1 MKRRKNIL
9 AVLLAVTV
17 MATAMPGSAI
27 AAPVDGQT
35 TEVSAKAGTE
45 KAEKKEQIRVISIT
59 DPKLEKGSFARGTK
73 VKDMKLPDKLSARGY
88 KEKDSKKAEDIKIK
102 DVTWKTDYKEDSTA
116 GKYTFT
122 AQITDDY
129 KLAKDVVLPKL
140 TIEIT
145 EAQTKTTEKQPETK
159 AAETKQPETKA
170 TEAKKPETKTTEKT
184 PEVKKPET
192 KVTEKETEVRKPETK
207 ATEKKPET
215 KISENQPETKA
226 TEAKKP
232 ETKTTEKT
240 PEVKKPE
247 TKVTEK
253 ETEVRKPETKA
264 TEKKPETKISENQP
278 ETKATEAKKP
288 ETKTTEKTPE
298 VKKPETKVTEK
309 ETEVRK
315 PETKATEKKPETKI
329 SEKQPETKADAK
341 AKDAKSTE
349 SEKESETKQSE
360 TKESETKQSETK
372 ESETKESET
381 ENTNLKITAFEVK
394 DAKVTIDE
402 EKQTITVLMQKSDT
416 DLKKLAPKITVPA
429 GVTVDPASE
438 KEVDFSASDKIP
450 VIYKL
455 TRTAEDG
462 KTVTREYKVTA
473 TICKHDWKE
482 ATCTEAAICKLC
494 GVTGEAALGHDWKE
508 ATCTEA
514 AVCKRC
520 GIKGSAALGHD
531 WTKATCKVKSTCK
544 RCKITRGKL
553 AAHTWSKWK
562 VTAEATHE
570 KKGKKE
576 RKCGICKKKETK
588 TLPKI
593 NLIGEA
599 DNNKIEGLTNGGNYA
614 TGANI
619 TFKAVGDRMDNKAPI
634 EGDVRYLPVSWTCG
648 TGKGD
653 LNETN
658 AYARTLQFTT
668 AGTYTLNVTY
678 ERQLYKDGK
687 WIAKGDADVQT
698 VQLNVTGNTIT
709 NSTNKGASGSNSNVR
724 VAAVTGDNSPIVLLS
739 IVLAASLAALIALFV
754 SGIRRKNNRK

>member
-145 EAQTKTTEKQPETK
+145 ETQTKTTEKQPETK

-170 TEAKKPETKTTEKT
+170 AEAKKPETKTTEKT

-215 KISENQPETKA
+215 KISEKQPETKA
-226 TEAKKP
+226 AE
-232 ETKTTEKT
+232 
-240 PEVKKPE
+240 
-247 TKVTEK
+247 
-253 ETEVRKPETKA
+253 
-264 TEKKPETKISENQP
+264 Q
-278 ETKATEAKKP
+278 
-288 ETKTTEKTPE
+288 
-298 VKKPETKVTEK
+298 
-309 ETEVRK
+309 
-315 PETKATEKKPETKI
+315 
-329 SEKQPETKADAK
+329 KQPETKADAK

-416 DLKKLAPKITVPA
+416 DLKKLAPKITVQA

-494 GVTGEAALGHDWKE
+494 GVTGAAALGHDWKE

-562 VTAEATHE
+562 VTDEATHE

-593 NLIGEA
+593 NWIGEA

-739 IVLAASLAALIALFV
+739 IVLAASLAALIALFG

>member
-27 AAPVDGQT
+27 AAPVDGQI

-226 TEAKKP
+226 AE
-232 ETKTTEKT
+232 
-240 PEVKKPE
+240 
-247 TKVTEK
+247 
-253 ETEVRKPETKA
+253 
-264 TEKKPETKISENQP
+264 Q
-278 ETKATEAKKP
+278 
-288 ETKTTEKTPE
+288 
-298 VKKPETKVTEK
+298 
-309 ETEVRK
+309 
-315 PETKATEKKPETKI
+315 
-329 SEKQPETKADAK
+329 KQPETKADAK

-455 TRTAEDG
+455 SRTAEDG

-514 AVCKRC
+514 AICKRC

-593 NLIGEA
+593 NWIGEA

>member
-215 KISENQPETKA
+215 KISE
-226 TEAKKP
+226 
-232 ETKTTEKT
+232 
-240 PEVKKPE
+240 
-247 TKVTEK
+247 
-253 ETEVRKPETKA
+253 
-264 TEKKPETKISENQP
+264 
-278 ETKATEAKKP
+278 
-288 ETKTTEKTPE
+288 
-298 VKKPETKVTEK
+298 
-309 ETEVRK
+309 
-315 PETKATEKKPETKI
+315 
-329 SEKQPETKADAK
+329 KQPETKADAK
-341 AKDAKSTE
+341 AKDVKSTE

-494 GVTGEAALGHDWKE
+494 GVTGAAALGHDWKE

-562 VTAEATHE
+562 VTDEATHE

-593 NLIGEA
+593 NWIGET

-698 VQLNVTGNTIT
+698 VQLKVTGNTIT

>member
-159 AAETKQPETKA
+159 QPETKA
-170 TEAKKPETKTTEKT
+170 AEAKKPETKTTEKT
-184 PEVKKPET
+184 PEVKKT
-192 KVTEKETEVRKPETK
+192 
-207 ATEKKPET
+207 
-215 KISENQPETKA
+215 
-226 TEAKKP
+226 
-232 ETKTTEKT
+232 
-240 PEVKKPE
+240 
-247 TKVTEK
+247 
-253 ETEVRKPETKA
+253 
-264 TEKKPETKISENQP
+264 
-278 ETKATEAKKP
+278 
-288 ETKTTEKTPE
+288 
-298 VKKPETKVTEK
+298 ETKVTEK

-482 ATCTEAAICKLC
+482 ATCTEAAICKFC
-494 GVTGEAALGHDWKE
+494 GVTGAAALGHDWKE

-520 GIKGSAALGHD
+520 GIKGAAALGHD

-576 RKCGICKKKETK
+576 RKCGICKKKETAK

-593 NLIGEA
+593 NWIGEA

-634 EGDVRYLPVSWTCG
+634 EGDVRYLPLSWTCG

-739 IVLAASLAALIALFV
+739 IVLAASLAALIALLV

>member
-88 KEKDSKKAEDIKIK
+88 KEKDSKRAEDIKIK

-170 TEAKKPETKTTEKT
+170 AEAKKPETKTTEKT
-184 PEVKKPET
+184 PEVKKT
-192 KVTEKETEVRKPETK
+192 
-207 ATEKKPET
+207 
-215 KISENQPETKA
+215 
-226 TEAKKP
+226 
-232 ETKTTEKT
+232 
-240 PEVKKPE
+240 
-247 TKVTEK
+247 
-253 ETEVRKPETKA
+253 
-264 TEKKPETKISENQP
+264 
-278 ETKATEAKKP
+278 
-288 ETKTTEKTPE
+288 
-298 VKKPETKVTEK
+298 ETKVTEK

-494 GVTGEAALGHDWKE
+494 GVTGVAALGHDWKE

-593 NLIGEA
+593 NWIGEA

-739 IVLAASLAALIALFV
+739 IVLAASLAALIALLV

>member
-1 MKRRKNIL
+1 MKKRKNIL
-9 AVLLAVTV
+9 AVLLAVTM
-17 MATAMPGSAI
+17 MAAAVPGSAM
-27 AAPVDGQT
+27 AAPADGQM
-35 TEVSAKAGTE
+35 TEAPAKAGTE
-45 KAEKKEQIRVISIT
+45 KEDKKEQINVISIT
-59 DPKLEKGSFARGTK
+59 APKLEKTSFVKGTK
-73 VKDMKLPDKLSARGY
+73 VKDMKLPEKLSARGS
-88 KEKDSKKAEDIKIK
+88 KEKDGKKAEDIKIK
-102 DVTWKTDYKEDSTA
+102 DVTWKTDYKEDSQA

-122 AQITDDY
+122 AQLPDNY

-145 EAQTKTTEKQPETK
+145 EVQTKTTEKQPETK
-159 AAETKQPETKA
+159 AAEPKQPETKA
-170 TEAKKPETKTTEKT
+170 TEAKN
-184 PEVKKPET
+184 PET
-192 KVTEKETEVRKPETK
+192 KVTEAK
-207 ATEKKPET
+207 
-215 KISENQPETKA
+215 QPETKA
-226 TEAKKP
+226 TEAK
-232 ETKTTEKT
+232 
-240 PEVKKPE
+240 
-247 TKVTEK
+247 
-253 ETEVRKPETKA
+253 
-264 TEKKPETKISENQP
+264 QP
-278 ETKATEAKKP
+278 ETKATEGKKS
-288 ETKTTEKTPE
+288 
-298 VKKPETKVTEK
+298 
-309 ETEVRK
+309 
-315 PETKATEKKPETKI
+315 ETKATEKVADQKQSETKT
-329 SEKQPETKADAK
+329 EVKT
-341 AKDAKSTE
+341 KDADVKEPESGE
-349 SEKESETKQSE
+349 SEKESETKQPE
-360 TKESETKQSETK
+360 TKESETKESETK

-381 ENTNLKITAFEVK
+381 ENTDLKITAFEIK

-402 EKQTITVLMQKSDT
+402 EKQTITVLMQKSDA
-416 DLKKLAPKITVPA
+416 DLKKLVPKITVPA

-438 KEVDFSASDKIP
+438 KEVDFSASDKTP

-462 KTVTREYKVTA
+462 KTVTKEYKVTA
-473 TICKHDWKE
+473 AICKHDWKE
-482 ATCTEAAICKLC
+482 ATCTEAAVCKLC

-520 GIKGSAALGHD
+520 GIKGAAALGHE

-576 RKCGICKKKETK
+576 RKCSVCKKKETK

-593 NLIGEA
+593 NWIGEA

-658 AYARTLQFTT
+658 AYGRTLQFTT

-687 WIAKGDADVQT
+687 WITKGDADVQT
-698 VQLNVTGNTIT
+698 AQLKVTGNTIT
-709 NSTNKGASGSNSNVR
+709 NSTNKSASGTNPNVR
-724 VAAVTGDNSPIVLLS
+724 VAATTGDNSPIVLLS
-739 IVLAASLAALIALFV
+739 IVLAASLVALIALFV
-754 SGIRRKNNRK
+754 SGIRRKNSRK

>member
-59 DPKLEKGSFARGTK
+59 DPKLEKASFARGTK

-159 AAETKQPETKA
+159 AAETEQPETKA
-170 TEAKKPETKTTEKT
+170 AEAKK
-184 PEVKKPET
+184 
-192 KVTEKETEVRKPETK
+192 
-207 ATEKKPET
+207 
-215 KISENQPETKA
+215 S
-226 TEAKKP
+226 
-232 ETKTTEKT
+232 
-240 PEVKKPE
+240 
-247 TKVTEK
+247 
-253 ETEVRKPETKA
+253 
-264 TEKKPETKISENQP
+264 
-278 ETKATEAKKP
+278 

-360 TKESETKQSETK
+360 TKESETKQSETKESETK

-494 GVTGEAALGHDWKE
+494 GVTGAAALGHDWKE

-520 GIKGSAALGHD
+520 GIKGAAALGHD

-593 NLIGEA
+593 NWIGEA

>member
-170 TEAKKPETKTTEKT
+170 AEA
-184 PEVKKPET
+184 
-192 KVTEKETEVRKPETK
+192 
-207 ATEKKPET
+207 KKPET
-215 KISENQPETKA
+215 KISEK
-226 TEAKKP
+226 
-232 ETKTTEKT
+232 
-240 PEVKKPE
+240 
-247 TKVTEK
+247 
-253 ETEVRKPETKA
+253 
-264 TEKKPETKISENQP
+264 QP

-494 GVTGEAALGHDWKE
+494 GVTGAAALGHDWKE

-520 GIKGSAALGHD
+520 GIKGAAALGHD

-562 VTAEATHE
+562 VTDEATHE

-593 NLIGEA
+593 NWIGEA

>member
-170 TEAKKPETKTTEKT
+170 AEAKKPETKTTEKT
-184 PEVKKPET
+184 PEVKKTET
-192 KVTEKETEVRKPETK
+192 KVTEKE
-207 ATEKKPET
+207 
-215 KISENQPETKA
+215 I
-226 TEAKKP
+226 
-232 ETKTTEKT
+232 
-240 PEVKKPE
+240 
-247 TKVTEK
+247 
-253 ETEVRKPETKA
+253 
-264 TEKKPETKISENQP
+264 
-278 ETKATEAKKP
+278 
-288 ETKTTEKTPE
+288 
-298 VKKPETKVTEK
+298 
-309 ETEVRK
+309 EVRK

-520 GIKGSAALGHD
+520 GIKGAAALGHD

-593 NLIGEA
+593 NWIGEA

-634 EGDVRYLPVSWTCG
+634 EGDVRYLPLSWTCG

-739 IVLAASLAALIALFV
+739 IVLAASLAALIASLV

>member
-27 AAPVDGQT
+27 AAPVDGQI

-59 DPKLEKGSFARGTK
+59 DPRLEKGSFARGTK

-170 TEAKKPETKTTEKT
+170 TEAKKPEMKTTEKT

-226 TEAKKP
+226 AE
-232 ETKTTEKT
+232 
-240 PEVKKPE
+240 
-247 TKVTEK
+247 
-253 ETEVRKPETKA
+253 
-264 TEKKPETKISENQP
+264 Q
-278 ETKATEAKKP
+278 
-288 ETKTTEKTPE
+288 
-298 VKKPETKVTEK
+298 
-309 ETEVRK
+309 
-315 PETKATEKKPETKI
+315 
-329 SEKQPETKADAK
+329 KQPETKADAK

-360 TKESETKQSETK
+360 TKESETKQSETKESETK

-455 TRTAEDG
+455 SRTAEDG

-514 AVCKRC
+514 AICKRC
-520 GIKGSAALGHD
+520 SIKGSAALGHD

>member
-1 MKRRKNIL
+1 MIKNQEVDIMKRRKNIL

-27 AAPVDGQT
+27 AAPVDGQI

-170 TEAKKPETKTTEKT
+170 TEAKKPEM
-184 PEVKKPET
+184 
-192 KVTEKETEVRKPETK
+192 
-207 ATEKKPET
+207 
-215 KISENQPETKA
+215 
-226 TEAKKP
+226 
-232 ETKTTEKT
+232 
-240 PEVKKPE
+240 
-247 TKVTEK
+247 
-253 ETEVRKPETKA
+253 
-264 TEKKPETKISENQP
+264 
-278 ETKATEAKKP
+278 
-288 ETKTTEKTPE
+288 KTTEKTPE

-360 TKESETKQSETK
+360 TKQSETKQSETKESETKESETK

-381 ENTNLKITAFEVK
+381 ENTNLKITVFEVK

-402 EKQTITVLMQKSDT
+402 EKQTITVFMQKSDT

-494 GVTGEAALGHDWKE
+494 GVTGAAVLGHDWKE

>member
-145 EAQTKTTEKQPETK
+145 ETQTKTTEKQPETK

-170 TEAKKPETKTTEKT
+170 A
-184 PEVKKPET
+184 
-192 KVTEKETEVRKPETK
+192 
-207 ATEKKPET
+207 
-215 KISENQPETKA
+215 
-226 TEAKKP
+226 
-232 ETKTTEKT
+232 
-240 PEVKKPE
+240 
-247 TKVTEK
+247 
-253 ETEVRKPETKA
+253 
-264 TEKKPETKISENQP
+264 
-278 ETKATEAKKP
+278 EAKKP

-360 TKESETKQSETK
+360 TKESETK
-372 ESETKESET
+372 ESET

-402 EKQTITVLMQKSDT
+402 EKQTITVLMQTSDT

-455 TRTAEDG
+455 TRTAKDG

-494 GVTGEAALGHDWKE
+494 GVTGAAALGHDWKE

-593 NLIGEA
+593 NWIGEA

>member
-184 PEVKKPET
+184 PEVKKPE
-192 KVTEKETEVRKPETK
+192 
-207 ATEKKPET
+207 A
-215 KISENQPETKA
+215 
-226 TEAKKP
+226 
-232 ETKTTEKT
+232 
-240 PEVKKPE
+240 
-247 TKVTEK
+247 
-253 ETEVRKPETKA
+253 
-264 TEKKPETKISENQP
+264 
-278 ETKATEAKKP
+278 
-288 ETKTTEKTPE
+288 
-298 VKKPETKVTEK
+298 KVTEK

-341 AKDAKSTE
+341 AKDVKSTE

-494 GVTGEAALGHDWKE
+494 GVTGAAALGHDWKE

-562 VTAEATHE
+562 VTDEATHE

-593 NLIGEA
+593 NWIGET

>member
-1 MKRRKNIL
+1 M
-9 AVLLAVTV
+9 LLAVTV

-73 VKDMKLPDKLSARGY
+73 VKDMKLTDKLSARGY

-170 TEAKKPETKTTEKT
+170 A
-184 PEVKKPET
+184 
-192 KVTEKETEVRKPETK
+192 
-207 ATEKKPET
+207 
-215 KISENQPETKA
+215 
-226 TEAKKP
+226 
-232 ETKTTEKT
+232 
-240 PEVKKPE
+240 
-247 TKVTEK
+247 
-253 ETEVRKPETKA
+253 
-264 TEKKPETKISENQP
+264 
-278 ETKATEAKKP
+278 EAKKP

-739 IVLAASLAALIALFV
+739 IVLTASLAALIALFV

>member
-9 AVLLAVTV
+9 AVLLTVTV

-170 TEAKKPETKTTEKT
+170 AEAKKPETKITEKT
-184 PEVKKPET
+184 PEVKKPEA
-192 KVTEKETEVRKPETK
+192 KVTEKE
-207 ATEKKPET
+207 
-215 KISENQPETKA
+215 I
-226 TEAKKP
+226 
-232 ETKTTEKT
+232 
-240 PEVKKPE
+240 
-247 TKVTEK
+247 
-253 ETEVRKPETKA
+253 
-264 TEKKPETKISENQP
+264 
-278 ETKATEAKKP
+278 
-288 ETKTTEKTPE
+288 
-298 VKKPETKVTEK
+298 
-309 ETEVRK
+309 EVRK

-455 TRTAEDG
+455 SRTAEDG

-514 AVCKRC
+514 AICKRC

>member
-170 TEAKKPETKTTEKT
+170 TEAKKPEMKTTEKT

-226 TEAKKP
+226 AE
-232 ETKTTEKT
+232 
-240 PEVKKPE
+240 
-247 TKVTEK
+247 
-253 ETEVRKPETKA
+253 
-264 TEKKPETKISENQP
+264 Q
-278 ETKATEAKKP
+278 
-288 ETKTTEKTPE
+288 
-298 VKKPETKVTEK
+298 
-309 ETEVRK
+309 
-315 PETKATEKKPETKI
+315 
-329 SEKQPETKADAK
+329 KQPETKADAK

-455 TRTAEDG
+455 SRTAEDG

-514 AVCKRC
+514 AICKRC

-593 NLIGEA
+593 NWIGEA

>member
-145 EAQTKTTEKQPETK
+145 ETQTKTTEKQPETK

-170 TEAKKPETKTTEKT
+170 AEAKKPETKTTEKT

-215 KISENQPETKA
+215 KISEKQPETKA
-226 TEAKKP
+226 AE
-232 ETKTTEKT
+232 
-240 PEVKKPE
+240 
-247 TKVTEK
+247 
-253 ETEVRKPETKA
+253 
-264 TEKKPETKISENQP
+264 Q
-278 ETKATEAKKP
+278 
-288 ETKTTEKTPE
+288 
-298 VKKPETKVTEK
+298 
-309 ETEVRK
+309 
-315 PETKATEKKPETKI
+315 
-329 SEKQPETKADAK
+329 KQPETKADAK

-381 ENTNLKITAFEVK
+381 ENTNLKINAFEVK

-593 NLIGEA
+593 NWIGEA

>member
-1 MKRRKNIL
+1 MIKNQEVDIMKRRKNIL

-170 TEAKKPETKTTEKT
+170 A
-184 PEVKKPET
+184 
-192 KVTEKETEVRKPETK
+192 
-207 ATEKKPET
+207 
-215 KISENQPETKA
+215 
-226 TEAKKP
+226 
-232 ETKTTEKT
+232 
-240 PEVKKPE
+240 
-247 TKVTEK
+247 
-253 ETEVRKPETKA
+253 
-264 TEKKPETKISENQP
+264 
-278 ETKATEAKKP
+278 EAKKP

-494 GVTGEAALGHDWKE
+494 GVTGAAALGHDWKE

-520 GIKGSAALGHD
+520 GIKGAAALGHD

-562 VTAEATHE
+562 VTDEATHE

-593 NLIGEA
+593 NWIGEA

>member
-1 MKRRKNIL
+1 M
-9 AVLLAVTV
+9 
-17 MATAMPGSAI
+17 
-27 AAPVDGQT
+27 
-35 TEVSAKAGTE
+35 
-45 KAEKKEQIRVISIT
+45 
-59 DPKLEKGSFARGTK
+59 
-73 VKDMKLPDKLSARGY
+73 
-88 KEKDSKKAEDIKIK
+88 
-102 DVTWKTDYKEDSTA
+102 
-116 GKYTFT
+116 
-122 AQITDDY
+122 
-129 KLAKDVVLPKL
+129 
-140 TIEIT
+140 
-145 EAQTKTTEKQPETK
+145 
-159 AAETKQPETKA
+159 
-170 TEAKKPETKTTEKT
+170 
-184 PEVKKPET
+184 
-192 KVTEKETEVRKPETK
+192 
-207 ATEKKPET
+207 
-215 KISENQPETKA
+215 
-226 TEAKKP
+226 
-232 ETKTTEKT
+232 
-240 PEVKKPE
+240 
-247 TKVTEK
+247 
-253 ETEVRKPETKA
+253 
-264 TEKKPETKISENQP
+264 
-278 ETKATEAKKP
+278 
-288 ETKTTEKTPE
+288 
-298 VKKPETKVTEK
+298 
-309 ETEVRK
+309 
-315 PETKATEKKPETKI
+315 
-329 SEKQPETKADAK
+329 
-341 AKDAKSTE
+341 
-349 SEKESETKQSE
+349 
-360 TKESETKQSETK
+360 
-372 ESETKESET
+372 
-381 ENTNLKITAFEVK
+381 K

-455 TRTAEDG
+455 SRTAEDG

-514 AVCKRC
+514 AICKRC

-593 NLIGEA
+593 NWIGEA
-599 DNNKIEGLTNGGNYA
+599 DNNKIEELTNGGNYA

>member
-159 AAETKQPETKA
+159 AAETK
-170 TEAKKPETKTTEKT
+170 
-184 PEVKKPET
+184 
-192 KVTEKETEVRKPETK
+192 
-207 ATEKKPET
+207 
-215 KISENQPETKA
+215 
-226 TEAKKP
+226 
-232 ETKTTEKT
+232 
-240 PEVKKPE
+240 
-247 TKVTEK
+247 
-253 ETEVRKPETKA
+253 
-264 TEKKPETKISENQP
+264 QP

-494 GVTGEAALGHDWKE
+494 GVTGAAALGHDWKE

-593 NLIGEA
+593 NWIGEA

>member
-145 EAQTKTTEKQPETK
+145 ETQTKTTEKQPETK

-170 TEAKKPETKTTEKT
+170 AEAKKPETKTTEKT

-192 KVTEKETEVRKPETK
+192 KATEKETEVRKPETK

-215 KISENQPETKA
+215 KISEKQPETKA
-226 TEAKKP
+226 AE
-232 ETKTTEKT
+232 
-240 PEVKKPE
+240 
-247 TKVTEK
+247 
-253 ETEVRKPETKA
+253 
-264 TEKKPETKISENQP
+264 Q
-278 ETKATEAKKP
+278 
-288 ETKTTEKTPE
+288 
-298 VKKPETKVTEK
+298 
-309 ETEVRK
+309 
-315 PETKATEKKPETKI
+315 
-329 SEKQPETKADAK
+329 KQPETKADAK

-494 GVTGEAALGHDWKE
+494 GVTGAAALGHDWKE

-562 VTAEATHE
+562 VTDEATHE

-614 TGANI
+614 TGAN
-619 TFKAVGDRMDNKAPI
+619 
-634 EGDVRYLPVSWTCG
+634 
-648 TGKGD
+648 
-653 LNETN
+653 
-658 AYARTLQFTT
+658 
-668 AGTYTLNVTY
+668 GTYTLNVTY

-698 VQLNVTGNTIT
+698 VQLNVTGNTII

>member
-170 TEAKKPETKTTEKT
+170 TEAKK
-184 PEVKKPET
+184 
-192 KVTEKETEVRKPETK
+192 
-207 ATEKKPET
+207 
-215 KISENQPETKA
+215 S
-226 TEAKKP
+226 
-232 ETKTTEKT
+232 
-240 PEVKKPE
+240 
-247 TKVTEK
+247 
-253 ETEVRKPETKA
+253 
-264 TEKKPETKISENQP
+264 
-278 ETKATEAKKP
+278 

-494 GVTGEAALGHDWKE
+494 GVTGAAALGHDWKE

-593 NLIGEA
+593 NWIGEA
-599 DNNKIEGLTNGGNYA
+599 DNNKIEGLTTGGNYA

-739 IVLAASLAALIALFV
+739 IVLAVSLAALIALLV

>member
-35 TEVSAKAGTE
+35 TEVTAKAGTE

-145 EAQTKTTEKQPETK
+145 ETQTKTTEKQPETK

-170 TEAKKPETKTTEKT
+170 AEAKKPETKTTEKT

-207 ATEKKPET
+207 ATEK
-215 KISENQPETKA
+215 
-226 TEAKKP
+226 
-232 ETKTTEKT
+232 
-240 PEVKKPE
+240 
-247 TKVTEK
+247 

-264 TEKKPETKISENQP
+264 TEKKPETKISEKQP
-278 ETKATEAKKP
+278 ETKAAEQ
-288 ETKTTEKTPE
+288 
-298 VKKPETKVTEK
+298 
-309 ETEVRK
+309 
-315 PETKATEKKPETKI
+315 
-329 SEKQPETKADAK
+329 KQPETKADAK

-494 GVTGEAALGHDWKE
+494 GVTGAAALGHDWKE

-593 NLIGEA
+593 NWIGEA

>member
-27 AAPVDGQT
+27 AAPVDGQI

-170 TEAKKPETKTTEKT
+170 TEAKKPEMKTTEKT

-226 TEAKKP
+226 AE
-232 ETKTTEKT
+232 
-240 PEVKKPE
+240 
-247 TKVTEK
+247 
-253 ETEVRKPETKA
+253 
-264 TEKKPETKISENQP
+264 Q
-278 ETKATEAKKP
+278 
-288 ETKTTEKTPE
+288 
-298 VKKPETKVTEK
+298 
-309 ETEVRK
+309 
-315 PETKATEKKPETKI
+315 
-329 SEKQPETKADAK
+329 KQPETKADAK

-455 TRTAEDG
+455 SRTAEDG

-514 AVCKRC
+514 AICKRC

-588 TLPKI
+588 TLAKI

>member
-1 MKRRKNIL
+1 MIKNQEVDIMKRRKNIL

-159 AAETKQPETKA
+159 AAETKQPETKHPETKA
-170 TEAKKPETKTTEKT
+170 DEAKKPETKTTEKT
-184 PEVKKPET
+184 PEVKKTET
-192 KVTEKETEVRKPETK
+192 KVTEKEIEVRKPETK

-215 KISENQPETKA
+215 KISEN
-226 TEAKKP
+226 
-232 ETKTTEKT
+232 
-240 PEVKKPE
+240 
-247 TKVTEK
+247 
-253 ETEVRKPETKA
+253 
-264 TEKKPETKISENQP
+264 
-278 ETKATEAKKP
+278 
-288 ETKTTEKTPE
+288 
-298 VKKPETKVTEK
+298 
-309 ETEVRK
+309 
-315 PETKATEKKPETKI
+315 
-329 SEKQPETKADAK
+329 QPETKADAK

-494 GVTGEAALGHDWKE
+494 GVTGAAALGHDWKE

-739 IVLAASLAALIALFV
+739 IVLAASLAALIALLV

>member
-17 MATAMPGSAI
+17 MATAMPGGAI

-159 AAETKQPETKA
+159 VAETKRPETKA
-170 TEAKKPETKTTEKT
+170 TEAKKPEMKTTEKT

-226 TEAKKP
+226 AE
-232 ETKTTEKT
+232 
-240 PEVKKPE
+240 
-247 TKVTEK
+247 
-253 ETEVRKPETKA
+253 
-264 TEKKPETKISENQP
+264 Q
-278 ETKATEAKKP
+278 
-288 ETKTTEKTPE
+288 
-298 VKKPETKVTEK
+298 
-309 ETEVRK
+309 
-315 PETKATEKKPETKI
+315 
-329 SEKQPETKADAK
+329 KQPETKADAK

-455 TRTAEDG
+455 SRTAEDG

-514 AVCKRC
+514 AICKRC

-709 NSTNKGASGSNSNVR
+709 NSTNKGASGSNSKVR
-724 VAAVTGDNSPIVLLS
+724 VAAVTGDKSPIVLLS

>member
-145 EAQTKTTEKQPETK
+145 ETQTKTTEKQPETK

-170 TEAKKPETKTTEKT
+170 AEAKKPETKTTEKT
-184 PEVKKPET
+184 PEVKKPE
-192 KVTEKETEVRKPETK
+192 
-207 ATEKKPET
+207 A
-215 KISENQPETKA
+215 
-226 TEAKKP
+226 
-232 ETKTTEKT
+232 
-240 PEVKKPE
+240 
-247 TKVTEK
+247 
-253 ETEVRKPETKA
+253 
-264 TEKKPETKISENQP
+264 
-278 ETKATEAKKP
+278 
-288 ETKTTEKTPE
+288 
-298 VKKPETKVTEK
+298 KVTEK

-494 GVTGEAALGHDWKE
+494 GVTGAAALGHDWKE

-562 VTAEATHE
+562 VTDEATHE

>member
-35 TEVSAKAGTE
+35 TEVSAKAGIE

-170 TEAKKPETKTTEKT
+170 A
-184 PEVKKPET
+184 
-192 KVTEKETEVRKPETK
+192 
-207 ATEKKPET
+207 
-215 KISENQPETKA
+215 
-226 TEAKKP
+226 
-232 ETKTTEKT
+232 
-240 PEVKKPE
+240 
-247 TKVTEK
+247 
-253 ETEVRKPETKA
+253 
-264 TEKKPETKISENQP
+264 
-278 ETKATEAKKP
+278 EAKKP

-349 SEKESETKQSE
+349 SE
-360 TKESETKQSETK
+360 KESETKQSETK

-593 NLIGEA
+593 NWIGEA

>member
-170 TEAKKPETKTTEKT
+170 TEVKKPEMKTTEKT
-184 PEVKKPET
+184 PEVK
-192 KVTEKETEVRKPETK
+192 
-207 ATEKKPET
+207 
-215 KISENQPETKA
+215 
-226 TEAKKP
+226 
-232 ETKTTEKT
+232 
-240 PEVKKPE
+240 
-247 TKVTEK
+247 
-253 ETEVRKPETKA
+253 
-264 TEKKPETKISENQP
+264 
-278 ETKATEAKKP
+278 
-288 ETKTTEKTPE
+288 
-298 VKKPETKVTEK
+298 
-309 ETEVRK
+309 K

-462 KTVTREYKVTA
+462 KTVTREYKVAA

-614 TGANI
+614 IGANI

>member
-159 AAETKQPETKA
+159 AAE
-170 TEAKKPETKTTEKT
+170 AKKPETKTTEKT

-215 KISENQPETKA
+215 KISEKQPETKA
-226 TEAKKP
+226 AE
-232 ETKTTEKT
+232 
-240 PEVKKPE
+240 
-247 TKVTEK
+247 
-253 ETEVRKPETKA
+253 
-264 TEKKPETKISENQP
+264 Q
-278 ETKATEAKKP
+278 
-288 ETKTTEKTPE
+288 
-298 VKKPETKVTEK
+298 
-309 ETEVRK
+309 
-315 PETKATEKKPETKI
+315 
-329 SEKQPETKADAK
+329 KQPETKADAK

-381 ENTNLKITAFEVK
+381 ENTNLKINAFEVK

-593 NLIGEA
+593 NWIGEA

>member
-35 TEVSAKAGTE
+35 TEVSAKAGIE

-129 KLAKDVVLPKL
+129 KLAKDMVLPKL

-159 AAETKQPETKA
+159 AAETKA
-170 TEAKKPETKTTEKT
+170 AEAKKPETKTTEKT

-192 KVTEKETEVRKPETK
+192 KVTEKEIEVRKPETK

-226 TEAKKP
+226 AE
-232 ETKTTEKT
+232 
-240 PEVKKPE
+240 
-247 TKVTEK
+247 
-253 ETEVRKPETKA
+253 
-264 TEKKPETKISENQP
+264 Q
-278 ETKATEAKKP
+278 
-288 ETKTTEKTPE
+288 
-298 VKKPETKVTEK
+298 
-309 ETEVRK
+309 
-315 PETKATEKKPETKI
+315 
-329 SEKQPETKADAK
+329 KQPETKADAK

-416 DLKKLAPKITVPA
+416 DLKKLAPKITLPA

-455 TRTAEDG
+455 SRTAEDG

-514 AVCKRC
+514 AICKRC

>member
-27 AAPVDGQT
+27 AAPVDGQI

-170 TEAKKPETKTTEKT
+170 TEAKKPEMKTTEKT

-226 TEAKKP
+226 AE
-232 ETKTTEKT
+232 
-240 PEVKKPE
+240 
-247 TKVTEK
+247 
-253 ETEVRKPETKA
+253 
-264 TEKKPETKISENQP
+264 Q
-278 ETKATEAKKP
+278 
-288 ETKTTEKTPE
+288 
-298 VKKPETKVTEK
+298 
-309 ETEVRK
+309 
-315 PETKATEKKPETKI
+315 
-329 SEKQPETKADAK
+329 KQPETKADAK

-455 TRTAEDG
+455 SRTAEDG

-514 AVCKRC
+514 AICKRC

-593 NLIGEA
+593 SLIGEA

>member
-35 TEVSAKAGTE
+35 TEVSAKAGIE

-129 KLAKDVVLPKL
+129 KLAKDMVIPKL

-159 AAETKQPETKA
+159 AAETKA
-170 TEAKKPETKTTEKT
+170 AEAKKPETKTTEKT

-192 KVTEKETEVRKPETK
+192 KVTEKEIEVRKPETK

-226 TEAKKP
+226 AE
-232 ETKTTEKT
+232 
-240 PEVKKPE
+240 
-247 TKVTEK
+247 
-253 ETEVRKPETKA
+253 
-264 TEKKPETKISENQP
+264 Q
-278 ETKATEAKKP
+278 
-288 ETKTTEKTPE
+288 
-298 VKKPETKVTEK
+298 
-309 ETEVRK
+309 
-315 PETKATEKKPETKI
+315 
-329 SEKQPETKADAK
+329 KQPETKADAK

-360 TKESETKQSETK
+360 TKESETKQ
-372 ESETKESET
+372 SETKESET

-416 DLKKLAPKITVPA
+416 DLKKLAPKITLPA

-455 TRTAEDG
+455 SRTAEDG

-514 AVCKRC
+514 AICKRC

>member
-1 MKRRKNIL
+1 MIKNQEVDIMKRRKNIL

-27 AAPVDGQT
+27 AAPVDGQI

-170 TEAKKPETKTTEKT
+170 TEAKKPEMKTTEKT

-226 TEAKKP
+226 AE
-232 ETKTTEKT
+232 
-240 PEVKKPE
+240 
-247 TKVTEK
+247 
-253 ETEVRKPETKA
+253 
-264 TEKKPETKISENQP
+264 Q
-278 ETKATEAKKP
+278 
-288 ETKTTEKTPE
+288 
-298 VKKPETKVTEK
+298 
-309 ETEVRK
+309 
-315 PETKATEKKPETKI
+315 
-329 SEKQPETKADAK
+329 KQPETKADAK

-455 TRTAEDG
+455 SRTAEDG

-514 AVCKRC
+514 AICKRC

>member
-1 MKRRKNIL
+1 MIKNQEVDIMKRRKNIL

-35 TEVSAKAGTE
+35 TKVSAKAGTE

-88 KEKDSKKAEDIKIK
+88 KEKDSKRAEDIKIK

-170 TEAKKPETKTTEKT
+170 AEAKKPETKTTEKT
-184 PEVKKPET
+184 PEVKKTET
-192 KVTEKETEVRKPETK
+192 KVTEKEIEVRKPETK

-215 KISENQPETKA
+215 KISEN
-226 TEAKKP
+226 
-232 ETKTTEKT
+232 
-240 PEVKKPE
+240 
-247 TKVTEK
+247 
-253 ETEVRKPETKA
+253 
-264 TEKKPETKISENQP
+264 
-278 ETKATEAKKP
+278 
-288 ETKTTEKTPE
+288 
-298 VKKPETKVTEK
+298 
-309 ETEVRK
+309 
-315 PETKATEKKPETKI
+315 
-329 SEKQPETKADAK
+329 QPETKADAK

-494 GVTGEAALGHDWKE
+494 GVTGAAALGHDWKE

-739 IVLAASLAALIALFV
+739 IVLAASLAALIALLV

>member
-159 AAETKQPETKA
+159 AAETKA
-170 TEAKKPETKTTEKT
+170 TEAKKPEMKTTEKT

-264 TEKKPETKISENQP
+264 AEQ
-278 ETKATEAKKP
+278 
-288 ETKTTEKTPE
+288 
-298 VKKPETKVTEK
+298 
-309 ETEVRK
+309 
-315 PETKATEKKPETKI
+315 
-329 SEKQPETKADAK
+329 KQPETKADAK

-360 TKESETKQSETK
+360 TKESETKQSETKESETK

-455 TRTAEDG
+455 SRTAEDG

-514 AVCKRC
+514 AICKRC
-520 GIKGSAALGHD
+520 SIKGSAALGHD

>member
-170 TEAKKPETKTTEKT
+170 A
-184 PEVKKPET
+184 
-192 KVTEKETEVRKPETK
+192 
-207 ATEKKPET
+207 
-215 KISENQPETKA
+215 
-226 TEAKKP
+226 
-232 ETKTTEKT
+232 
-240 PEVKKPE
+240 
-247 TKVTEK
+247 
-253 ETEVRKPETKA
+253 
-264 TEKKPETKISENQP
+264 
-278 ETKATEAKKP
+278 EAKKP

-593 NLIGEA
+593 NWIGEA
-599 DNNKIEGLTNGGNYA
+599 DNNTIEGLTNGGNYA

>member
-170 TEAKKPETKTTEKT
+170 A
-184 PEVKKPET
+184 
-192 KVTEKETEVRKPETK
+192 
-207 ATEKKPET
+207 
-215 KISENQPETKA
+215 
-226 TEAKKP
+226 
-232 ETKTTEKT
+232 
-240 PEVKKPE
+240 
-247 TKVTEK
+247 
-253 ETEVRKPETKA
+253 
-264 TEKKPETKISENQP
+264 
-278 ETKATEAKKP
+278 EAKKP

-562 VTAEATHE
+562 VTDEATHE

-593 NLIGEA
+593 NWIGET

>member
-1 MKRRKNIL
+1 MIKNQEVDIMKRRKNIL

-170 TEAKKPETKTTEKT
+170 AEA
-184 PEVKKPET
+184 
-192 KVTEKETEVRKPETK
+192 
-207 ATEKKPET
+207 KKPET
-215 KISENQPETKA
+215 KISEK
-226 TEAKKP
+226 
-232 ETKTTEKT
+232 
-240 PEVKKPE
+240 
-247 TKVTEK
+247 
-253 ETEVRKPETKA
+253 
-264 TEKKPETKISENQP
+264 QP

-494 GVTGEAALGHDWKE
+494 GVTGAAALGHDWKE

-520 GIKGSAALGHD
+520 GIKGAAALGHD

-593 NLIGEA
+593 NWIGEA

>member
-145 EAQTKTTEKQPETK
+145 EAQTKTTEKQLETK

-170 TEAKKPETKTTEKT
+170 A
-184 PEVKKPET
+184 
-192 KVTEKETEVRKPETK
+192 
-207 ATEKKPET
+207 
-215 KISENQPETKA
+215 
-226 TEAKKP
+226 
-232 ETKTTEKT
+232 
-240 PEVKKPE
+240 
-247 TKVTEK
+247 
-253 ETEVRKPETKA
+253 
-264 TEKKPETKISENQP
+264 
-278 ETKATEAKKP
+278 EAKKP